1 MEEILVHLDQIK
13 ENILKQKEEIEEQS
27 KYLNLL
33 CLKIDNKKTQIK
45 NYQDIILT
53 EL

>member
-27 KYLNLL
+27 KYLTYF
-33 CLKIDNKKTQIK
+33 I
-45 NYQDIILT
+45 YIILFI
-53 EL
+53 